1 MTFSTKTALLPHQRE
16 AVAKLLPARVGALF
30 MDMGTG
36 KTRTAMELA
45 RLRAGKID
53 RVLWFCP
60 VSLKETI
67 SRQIALH
74 TDCSAADIHVFSD
87 KTNERNCPPA
97 FWYVIGLESMGS
109 SARVVCTVHALMTDR
124 CMVVVDESSSIKGH
138 RAKRTNRITQLAEQA
153 RYRLILT
160 GTPISQGVEDLFSQ
174 MLFLSPKILGYRSWY
189 SFAANHLEYS
199 DRYKGRIVR
208 AHNKEWIA
216 AKIRPYV
223 YQVTKDECLDLPD
236 KIYLNRY
243 CPLTIDQ
250 DVAYEG
256 AKQRFYDD
264 VMTYDDGDSQWQSSI
279 PIFRLFTAL
288 QSIVCGWD
296 AWHERILPTFR
307 LSLLQT
313 MIGDIP
319 PDEPVVIWAKYHH
332 CIRQIAAAF
341 PGSTLFHGGISE
353 SARNTELARWNSG
366 QARLLIATQAA
377 GGHGLD
383 LTHAHYAVF
392 YASGFKYA
400 EQLQAEDRNHRIG
413 QAHKVT
419 YINLWASCK
428 IEERICNALASK
440 GNALDRFREE
450 VDKVKA
456 SRKEKLK
463 RLLEGL

>member
-16 AVAKLLPARVGALF
+16 AIAKLLPTRVGALF

-36 KTRTAMELA
+36 KSRTAIELA

-67 SRQIALH
+67 RRQITTH
-74 TDCSAADIHVFSD
+74 TDCSAGDVYVFSD
-87 KTNERNCPPA
+87 KTNERNCQPA
-97 FWYVIGLESMGS
+97 FWNIIGLESMS
-109 SARVVCTVHALMTDR
+109 SSTRVFSAARALMTDR
-124 CMVVVDESSSIKGH
+124 CLVVVDESSYIKGH
-138 RAKRTNRITQLAEQA
+138 RAKRTNRITQLAEPA

-160 GTPISQGVEDLFSQ
+160 GTPISQGIEDLFAQ
-174 MLFLSPKILGYRSWY
+174 MFFLSPKILGYRSWY

-199 DRYKGRIVR
+199 DRYKGMVVR

-223 YQVTKDECLDLPD
+223 YQITKDECLSLPD
-236 KIYLNRY
+236 KIHLHRY
-243 CPLTIDQ
+243 CALTTAQ
-250 DVAYEG
+250 DVAYAS
-256 AKQRFYDD
+256 AKERFYDD
-264 VMTYDDGDSQWQSSI
+264 VMTYDRDGAWQSSI

-296 AWHERILPTFR
+296 AWHEKVLPTFR
-307 LSLLQT
+307 LTLLKT
-313 MIGDIP
+313 VIGNIP
-319 PDEPVVIWAKYHH
+319 PDEPIVIWAKYHH

-341 PGSTLFHGGISE
+341 PGAAHFHGGLSE
-353 SARNTELARWNSG
+353 AARDAELSRWNSG
-366 QARLLIATQAA
+366 LSRLLIATQAA

-383 LTHAHYAVF
+383 LTHAHHAIF

-400 EQLQAEDRNHRIG
+400 EHLQAEDRNHRIG
-413 QAHKVT
+413 QSRKVT
-419 YINLWASCK
+419 YIHLWASCK
-428 IEERICNALASK
+428 IEERIYSALASK

-456 SRKEKLK
+456 SRKESLK